1 MAQHCDKSEYD
12 SLGDIMVSKKPR
24 KQRKRLYKAPLHRRK
39 AALSAHLSE
48 ELRVMYK
55 RRALPVR
62 SGDKVEVLRGD
73 FRGHRG
79 SVVRVD
85 LNKMVVYVEGVRRKK
100 VDGSEVNIPLNASNL
115 RILELNLE
123 DPKRKK
129 ILDRKVERYEET

>member
-1 MAQHCDKSEYD
+1 
-12 SLGDIMVSKKPR
+12 MVSKKPR